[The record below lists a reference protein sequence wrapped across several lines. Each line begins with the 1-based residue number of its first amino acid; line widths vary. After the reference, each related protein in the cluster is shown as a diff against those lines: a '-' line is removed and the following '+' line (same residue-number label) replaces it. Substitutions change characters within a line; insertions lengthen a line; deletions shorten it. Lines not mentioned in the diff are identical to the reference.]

1 MNFVLRTKKKNLVAL
16 RPVQRPFS
24 DKTVFI
30 QTNTPNFFLT
40 PNVNEQILYA
50 AVNLVLNAYKTISPE
65 PCCFRKLFGGF
76 STFCALARPS
86 TCKHSRVGRE
96 PGRACAGTRSGSAG
110 TEDFLTRRRE
120 RACAGTRTGSAA
132 AEDFRAARRPHAKQ
146 TTQPSTTGVL
156 SAADAGRAADEAGQ
170 YTAFAAWQASA
181 QALSHI
187 LQRLEQHDSLSGE
200 LFVSVASRQQIA
212 SDCTRAGFRSN
223 AETISIAIRCA
234 CTSITKPS

>member
-1 MNFVLRTKKKNLVAL
+1 MFLSEAFL
-16 RPVQRPFS
+16 PF
-24 DKTVFI
+24 
-30 QTNTPNFFLT
+30 L
-40 PNVNEQILYA
+40 
-50 AVNLVLNAYKTISPE
+50 PE
-65 PCCFRKLFGGF
+65 A
-76 STFCALARPS
+76 FCALARPS

-170 YTAFAAWQASA
+170 YTAFTVWQASA

-212 SDCTRAGFRSN
+212 SDCTRAGFQSN